1 MVFLF
6 SSLAFVLKHLICAVL
21 AAVVAG
27 VCWVVVYFGLLIW
40 AMIGD
45 AGVGS
50 PLALPVGL
58 LFILCGVFLL
68 CVAVFAPAC
77 AAGRVFCYIS
87 GLPDFSAIPV
97 VLVVAVLVSSG
108 ITQMI
113 DPNEIQEVS
122 DMVGGG
128 GFLIRAALISVPL
141 GIYWW
146 MTEGTSALVDAV
158 KRWHNQRSINA
169 E

>member
-6 SSLAFVLKHLICAVL
+6 SSLAFVLKHLVCAVL

-27 VCWVVVYFGLLIW
+27 FGWIVVYYGLLIW

-50 PLALPVGL
+50 PVALPVG
-58 LFILCGVFLL
+58 ILPVSFTAFVV

-97 VLVVAVLVSSG
+97 VLVAAVLVSFG
-108 ITQMI
+108 VTQMI
-113 DPNEIQEVS
+113 DPNEVQGVRA
-122 DMVGGG
+122 MVGGE
-128 GFLIRAALISVPL
+128 GFLVRAARISVPL